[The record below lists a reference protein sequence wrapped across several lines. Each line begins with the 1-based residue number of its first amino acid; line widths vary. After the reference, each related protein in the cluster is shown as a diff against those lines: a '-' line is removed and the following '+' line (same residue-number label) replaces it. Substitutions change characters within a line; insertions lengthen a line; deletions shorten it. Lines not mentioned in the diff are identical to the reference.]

1 MRQHGV
7 GLRCR
12 PIGQQRSCCDDQ
24 LNPPSTR
31 RQIGAL
37 FEIEDL
43 GPQNLAGF
51 AEPQR
56 ASRVAG
62 ESGVLSR
69 FEALRAEASPLV
81 GRDEE
86 LELLLRRWEQAK
98 SGEGRAV
105 LISGEPGI
113 GKSRLTAEL
122 LRHIESEP
130 HTRLRYFCSPHHQDS
145 ALYPFV
151 TQLEGAAGFARDDTV
166 EARLDKLR
174 ALLASGMR
182 DDDDIALLS
191 ELLSLPSSAAD
202 LNLSPQRKREK
213 LFEALLSRLEAEARR
228 RPVLMV
234 FEDAHWIDPTSR
246 ELLDLTL
253 ERTRRLPVLLIVTFR
268 PEFQQGW
275 AGQPHVALLAL
286 NRLAGPDA
294 SALVRELAGNA
305 LLGSEIVEEIVVRT
319 DGVPLFVEE
328 LTMALLEGG
337 DQQSRI
343 AAVLAASPSPHLAIP
358 ATLHASLIARLDR
371 LGPVAKEVAQVGS
384 VIGRKF
390 GYDLV
395 EQVAHRPAP
404 ELRQGLDRLTEAGLL
419 FCRGIAPQSTY
430 LFKHA
435 LVQEAAYGTLLRA
448 RRQELHTRVATVLE
462 QDFADLVDR
471 EPELLAH
478 HLTAAGDTER
488 AADQWLKAGR
498 HAAARL
504 TYREAIGHL
513 ERGLAVLHSLPEGS
527 TREIQEIEL
536 QLTLGLCSFTAKGA
550 VPARP
555 AYARAHDIA
564 KKHGNSRQRFEAL
577 YGVWQC
583 HMASGGMVAARP
595 FSDQLLRMTQTERDT
610 GLRLQ
615 AHHSAWSTLIYA
627 GEPARVREHAKAGRR
642 LYDPEEHR
650 AHRLVNG
657 GHDPGACARYV
668 GALAESIL
676 GYPEKAHASIAE
688 ALSLAERIAHPFT
701 SATAILIASMV
712 HVNNR
717 EPEEA
722 LRRLELAEM
731 LAAEQRL
738 SLMAE
743 PNLVRGAALVERGAA
758 PEAIVRLQQGLTEC
772 RRRGA
777 TLLLPFGLAFLS
789 DALARSSEHAASLA
803 AAREGLEVASKTGE
817 HVWDAELH
825 RLAGMALFGSNQI
838 EEGQIA
844 LEEALRVARQQQA
857 KSYELRAATNLAR
870 LWGERGRRTEAREL
884 LAPVYGWFTEGF
896 DTVDLKEAKALL
908 AELG

>member
-1 MRQHGV
+1 
-7 GLRCR
+7 
-12 PIGQQRSCCDDQ
+12 
-24 LNPPSTR
+24 
-31 RQIGAL
+31 
-37 FEIEDL
+37 
-43 GPQNLAGF
+43 
-51 AEPQR
+51 
-56 ASRVAG
+56 
-62 ESGVLSR
+62 
-69 FEALRAEASPLV
+69 
-81 GRDEE
+81 
-86 LELLLRRWEQAK
+86 
-98 SGEGRAV
+98 
-105 LISGEPGI
+105 
-113 GKSRLTAEL
+113 
-122 LRHIESEP
+122 
-130 HTRLRYFCSPHHQDS
+130 
-145 ALYPFV
+145 
-151 TQLEGAAGFARDDTV
+151 
-166 EARLDKLR
+166 
-174 ALLASGMR
+174 
-182 DDDDIALLS
+182 
-191 ELLSLPSSAAD
+191 
-202 LNLSPQRKREK
+202 
-213 LFEALLSRLEAEARR
+213 
-228 RPVLMV
+228 
-234 FEDAHWIDPTSR
+234 
-246 ELLDLTL
+246 
-253 ERTRRLPVLLIVTFR
+253 
-268 PEFQQGW
+268 
-275 AGQPHVALLAL
+275 
-286 NRLAGPDA
+286 
-294 SALVRELAGNA
+294 
-305 LLGSEIVEEIVVRT
+305 
-319 DGVPLFVEE
+319 
-328 LTMALLEGG
+328 
-337 DQQSRI
+337 
-343 AAVLAASPSPHLAIP
+343 
-358 ATLHASLIARLDR
+358 
-371 LGPVAKEVAQVGS
+371 
-384 VIGRKF
+384 
-390 GYDLV
+390 
-395 EQVAHRPAP
+395 
-404 ELRQGLDRLTEAGLL
+404 
-419 FCRGIAPQSTY
+419 
-430 LFKHA
+430 
-435 LVQEAAYGTLLRA
+435 
-448 RRQELHTRVATVLE
+448 
-462 QDFADLVDR
+462 
-471 EPELLAH
+471 
-478 HLTAAGDTER
+478 
-488 AADQWLKAGR
+488 
-498 HAAARL
+498 
-504 TYREAIGHL
+504 
-513 ERGLAVLHSLPEGS
+513 LHSLPEGS

-650 AHRLVNG
+650 AHRLVYG

-743 PNLVRGAALVERGAA
+743 RNLVRGAALVERGAA